1 MTGRTAGTGFGK
13 RAIAV
18 LMAACAVVGCGGS
31 EAPMLAPSQ
40 VGCQDVNVGRWLD
53 VPSSGPVSVR
63 VPQPPGWEINED
75 VARRAQE
82 MMASDR
88 STAGPAPVFL
98 IGPTPEGGSEASVF
112 MASVDQV
119 IPVGAPPTVDAT
131 LDDLVDGIVEARR
144 ADGTTVEGPSSAT
157 ACGHALRYYLITPK
171 PTEADA
177 HPTTGYQ
184 SQIVIQVD
192 GTFYG
197 VQIGYRPAN
206 SSSEPIRNDLDTMV
220 RGIHITTP

>member
-1 MTGRTAGTGFGK
+1 
-13 RAIAV
+13 
-18 LMAACAVVGCGGS
+18 
-31 EAPMLAPSQ
+31 MLAPSQ

-112 MASVDQV
+112 MR
-119 IPVGAPPTVDAT
+119 P
-131 LDDLVDGIVEARR
+131 
-144 ADGTTVEGPSSAT
+144 
-157 ACGHALRYYLITPK
+157 LI
-171 PTEADA
+171 
-177 HPTTGYQ
+177 
-184 SQIVIQVD
+184 
-192 GTFYG
+192 
-197 VQIGYRPAN
+197 R
-206 SSSEPIRNDLDTMV
+206 
-220 RGIHITTP
+220 